1 MAFLPAVWT
10 TCGAKGDS
18 FIKLVDKLSE
28 KLAERWNR
36 PKGRCKAWINAR
48 LAVAFAQ
55 ATSACIRNVRGSLS
69 EVANQMPLH
78 DGAAI
83 MGGVVRF

>member
-1 MAFLPAVWT
+1 MTFLPAVWT

-18 FIKLVDKLSE
+18 FIKLVDMLSE
-28 KLAERWNR
+28 RLSERRNR
-36 PKGRCKAWINAR
+36 SKGRCKAWINAR
-48 LAVAFAQ
+48 LAIAIAK
-55 ATSACIRNVRGSLS
+55 AIRNERGSLS
-69 EVANQMPLH
+69 EAANDMPLY